1 MSKMNLPSVP
11 RSADRDTTVFLQSLK
26 KAIENL
32 SAGDKAELSAAAKSY
47 VLRIDKNTREDL
59 VGVIGDEA
67 GVGAILDKIK
77 GQITESE
84 LSIGLGERIAKIDS
98 NEGAINAERQERIA
112 ELILTNQAIIDEALA
127 RANAVSGNEVLIVQE
142 SEARLAEDE
151 AITRNLNLLNTQIN
165 GDGVSSSSSIVQQLT
180 TVSNKTDT
188 NANEISGLTSTFNNE
203 MYGAQGI
210 IARNAQTAASAAS
223 ANASDISGLFVQV
236 NPRMAGDTD
245 RWAGEN
251 DPLKGV
257 GVWSERSARIEEG
270 MYTAERFDAMSA
282 RVDGNASAI
291 TTERN
296 IRANALS
303 ALATQTDTLQT
314 TVGQNTSS
322 IQVAQQS
329 INGINASWS
338 IKADV
343 NGVVG
348 GLGVVNDGRTVDF
361 IVRASTF
368 AIQGQSGSKSVPFV
382 SYPDGTVIDG
392 VPIPAGNYLE
402 DTYIRRASIDTL
414 DIKGNAV
421 TVPVSAFTEASIA
434 IGTNYTTIQSLAV
447 PADMGH
453 TMLNFNAIFNFP
465 DYARKQSILCRIV
478 KGGLVIADNIEVFF
492 SEARSASRATTA
504 YDAIGHNHGGSFQ
517 TTIYV
522 NGQSINVGGPVT
534 IGYATTGSHSHNID
548 VANDNR
554 NAGSFALSRHDS
566 TGVAGTYELQMRV
579 ADGGTANLSQ
589 RYIHAMTMR
598 R

>member
-296 IRANALS
+296 IRAKAL
-303 ALATQTDTLQT
+303 LRHRQTRYK
-314 TVGQNTSS
+314 
-322 IQVAQQS
+322 QQ
-329 INGINASWS
+329 
-338 IKADV
+338 
-343 NGVVG
+343 
-348 GLGVVNDGRTVDF
+348 
-361 IVRASTF
+361 
-368 AIQGQSGSKSVPFV
+368 
-382 SYPDGTVIDG
+382 
-392 VPIPAGNYLE
+392 
-402 DTYIRRASIDTL
+402 
-414 DIKGNAV
+414 
-421 TVPVSAFTEASIA
+421 
-434 IGTNYTTIQSLAV
+434 
-447 PADMGH
+447 
-453 TMLNFNAIFNFP
+453 
-465 DYARKQSILCRIV
+465 
-478 KGGLVIADNIEVFF
+478 
-492 SEARSASRATTA
+492 
-504 YDAIGHNHGGSFQ
+504 
-517 TTIYV
+517 
-522 NGQSINVGGPVT
+522 
-534 IGYATTGSHSHNID
+534 
-548 VANDNR
+548 
-554 NAGSFALSRHDS
+554 
-566 TGVAGTYELQMRV
+566 
-579 ADGGTANLSQ
+579 
-589 RYIHAMTMR
+589 
-598 R
+598 